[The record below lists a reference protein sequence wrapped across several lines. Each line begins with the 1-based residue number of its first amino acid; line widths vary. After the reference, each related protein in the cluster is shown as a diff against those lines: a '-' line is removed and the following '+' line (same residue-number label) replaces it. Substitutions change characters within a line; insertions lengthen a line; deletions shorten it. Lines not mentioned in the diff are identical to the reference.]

1 MAGGAAE
8 KTDDFPRGRA
18 SAAAVAREVADVLA
32 AEGYNVIVR
41 DYDLP
46 IGVSFIEKMHE
57 AIENG
62 IVVLYSREPE
72 DQPATRAVSTR
83 VEARQAQSQ
92 RRPIVILRCEDKSL
106 RELFAGDVYQ
116 DLAGI
121 TDPADRRHFIIAAA
135 HGVSQAAAPRPFI
148 GVPPRIVAFAGR
160 AQELDRLDAILFQGS
175 VAAATQAFGRA
186 AVQGPGGVGKT
197 ALAVEYAHRFR
208 HLHGGVWW
216 CPAATRVG
224 VMTSLAALAVTLRI
238 VPADEADLEKA
249 ATLALRRLAEES
261 ATWLLVYDDATGP
274 EAIADLLPTAG
285 PRVLITSRSPHW
297 SGSAEV
303 LRLDVLPI
311 EDAVAVL
318 ESATARD
325 DQAGAR
331 TIAEALGCLPLALD
345 VAAATC
351 RYSQMRFADYA
362 AQISRTIAGVPGDA
376 SHRGVAAVFEL
387 AVAAAATR
395 RPPAEALMAFLAH
408 CAPERIPIM
417 LAEGAIEDA
426 AEFTAALAALVDLS
440 LAAHDSFED
449 GTPALIIPLLVQE
462 LARERSNANGLAHD
476 AIVRI
481 IARLATIYP
490 EDGFGNPQS
499 WSLCAKLT
507 PHLLALRAGDPGGSS
522 IGAGWPDLLDRAGSY
537 LHGRAC
543 DAEAAP
549 LLRDALALG
558 EKTLGPDHPDTA
570 AILNNLARL
579 LRDQGDLA
587 GARRLYERALAIHD
601 LIRGHD
607 HPDTAGD
614 LDNLAAVLQDQGDF
628 AAARPLC
635 ERALAIRE
643 KTLGRDHP
651 DAAGNLNNLAGL
663 LAEQGDFAGAR
674 PLFERA
680 LAIHERALGPDHRDT
695 ATTLT
700 NLALLMVEQGDL
712 AGAWPLLQRS
722 LAIRKQVLGPDH
734 PDTAGSLNNLALV
747 LEAQGD
753 HAGARSLFESA
764 QAVYE
769 EALGAEHPNTNR
781 VRCHRARL
789 LLAAGIASEALA
801 LGESALAAHEK
812 VLGRDH
818 PWTADSARFIAEARQ
833 ALDRGA
839 HAAAS
844 SGRSDLGRRA

>member
-1 MAGGAAE
+1 MPGGAAE
-8 KTDDFPRGRA
+8 TNDNFPRGRA
-18 SAAAVAREVADVLA
+18 SAAVVAREVADVLA

-41 DYDLP
+41 DYDVPL
-46 IGVSFIEKMHE
+46 GVSFIEKMHE

-62 IVVLYSREPE
+62 IVVLYSREQE
-72 DQPATRAVSTR
+72 DEHATHVVSTS
-83 VEARQAQSQ
+83 VEAKQAQNQ
-92 RRPIVILRCEDKSL
+92 RCPIVILRCEDKSL
-106 RELFAGDVYQ
+106 RELFAGNVYQ

-121 TDPADRRHFIIAAA
+121 TDPADRRRFIIAAA
-135 HGVSQAAAPRPFI
+135 HGMSQTVAPRPFI
-148 GVPPRIVAFAGR
+148 GVPPRIPAFAGR
-160 AQELDRLDAILFQGS
+160 ARELDRLDAILFQDRVG
-175 VAAATQAFGRA
+175 VAAQAFDRA

-208 HLHGGVWW
+208 HLYGAVWW
-216 CPAATRVG
+216 CPAATRLG
-224 VMTSLAALAVTLRI
+224 LMTSLAALAVTLRA
-238 VPADEADLEKA
+238 VPAEEADLEKA
-249 ATLALRRLAEES
+249 AILALRRLAEEG
-261 ATWLLVYDDATGP
+261 ATWLLVYDDATAP

-285 PRVLITSRSPHW
+285 PRVLITSRSPDW

-331 TIAEALGCLPLALD
+331 TLAEALGCLPLALD

-351 RYSQMRFADYA
+351 RYSQMRFADHP
-362 AQISRTIAGVPGDA
+362 AQISRVIAGLSGDA
-376 SHRGVAAVFEL
+376 SQRSVAATFDL
-387 AVAAAATR
+387 AVAAAAAR
-395 RPPAEALMAFLAH
+395 RPPAEAVMAFLAR
-408 CAPERIPIM
+408 CAPERIPMM
-417 LAEGAIEDA
+417 LAEGAVEDA
-426 AEFTAALAALVDLS
+426 AEFAAALAALVDLS
-440 LAAHDSFED
+440 LVAHDSFED
-449 GTPALIIPLLVQE
+449 GTAALIVPLIVQE
-462 LARERSNANGLAHD
+462 LARARYKANGLAHD
-476 AIVRI
+476 AIARI
-481 IARLATIYP
+481 IARLSAIYP
-490 EDGFGNPQS
+490 EDGFANPQS

-507 PHLLALRAGDPGGSS
+507 PHLLALRAADSGGSS
-522 IGAGWPDLLDRAGSY
+522 MRAGWPDLLDRAGSY

-549 LLRDALALG
+549 LLRDALTLG

-587 GARRLYERALAIHD
+587 GARPLYERALAIHD
-601 LIRGHD
+601 VTRGHD
-607 HPDTAGD
+607 HPDTAAD

-643 KTLGRDHP
+643 KALGPDHP
-651 DAAGNLNNLAGL
+651 DTAGNLNNLAGL
-663 LAEQGDFAGAR
+663 LAEQGDLAGAR

-680 LAIHERALGPDHRDT
+680 LAIHEKTLGPDHRDT

-712 AGAWPLLQRS
+712 AGAWPLLERA
-722 LAIRKQVLGPDH
+722 LAIRKQVLGPEH

-769 EALGAEHPNTNR
+769 EALGVEHPNTNR

-789 LLAAGIASEALA
+789 LLAAGVASEALA
-801 LGESALAAHEK
+801 LGESALAAHAK
-812 VLGRDH
+812 VLGQDH
-818 PWTADSARFIAEARQ
+818 PWTADSARVTAEARQ
-833 ALDRGA
+833 ALDRRA
-839 HAAAS
+839 HAAA
-844 SGRSDLGRRA
+844 LGPPR